1 MDTQLKKNN
10 KLQKNKKQRGG
21 SPASD
26 LVKEA
31 YSGSPAMNDYVTSPR
46 IRDGSMSDNFSGG
59 SQASDLMMNNF
70 NNTGNTNPYPSR
82 FTVNGDISSINNY
95 QPSGGSRKSNK
106 RRSHRN
112 KRRSNKNRK
121 DNKSRKNNSSRSPK
135 KNKSNRSNSNKN
147 KSSKRNHRMSG
158 GGSDWMS
165 SQYSLGS
172 YNSAEM
178 SAADVGKFSSAL
190 AGSRADYMNPSTLGL
205 AGSGAA
211 MGSLEGANVRM
222 VGSPLV

>member
-1 MDTQLKKNN
+1 MAIQRKN
-10 KLQKNKKQRGG
+10 KNAIKSKKQRGG

-26 LVKEA
+26 LVMEA
-31 YSGSPAMNDYVTSPR
+31 YTGSPAMNDYVTSPR

-59 SQASDLMMNNF
+59 SQASDYMTDNIKNIA
-70 NNTGNTNPYPSR
+70 NTKPFPSS
-82 FTVNGDISSINNY
+82 FTVNGDMASINNY
-95 QPSGGSRKSNK
+95 LPSGGSRKSNK
-106 RRSHRN
+106 RRSHKN

-121 DNKSRKNNSSRSPK
+121 TNKSQKNNSRNYK
-135 KNKSNRSNSNKN
+135 KNKSNKRNSNRN
-147 KSSKRNHRMSG
+147 KSNKRNHRMAG

-178 SAADVGKFSSAL
+178 SAGDVGKFSSSL
-190 AGSRADYMNPSTLGL
+190 PGSRANYMNPPNLGL

-222 VGSPLV
+222 IGSPLV

>member
-1 MDTQLKKNN
+1 MAIQR
-10 KLQKNKKQRGG
+10 KNKNAIKSKKQSGG

-26 LVKEA
+26 LVMKA
-31 YSGSPAMNDYVTSPR
+31 YSGTPAMNDYVTSPR

-59 SQASDLMMNNF
+59 SQASEYVNDNLNNIA
-70 NNTGNTNPYPSR
+70 NTKPFPSA

-95 QPSGGSRKSNK
+95 LPSGGSRKSNK
-106 RRSHRN
+106 RRSHKN

-121 DNKSRKNNSSRSPK
+121 TNKSRKNSNSRNNK
-135 KNKSNRSNSNKN
+135 KNKSN
-147 KSSKRNHRMSG
+147 KRNHKMAG

-178 SAADVGKFSSAL
+178 SAGDVGKFSNSL
-190 AGSRADYMNPSTLGL
+190 PGSRANYMNPPNLGL

-222 VGSPLV
+222 VGSPLF

>member
-1 MDTQLKKNN
+1 MAIQRKN
-10 KLQKNKKQRGG
+10 KNAIKSKKQRGG
-21 SPASD
+21 SPASE
-26 LVKEA
+26 LVMEA
-31 YSGSPAMNDYVTSPR
+31 YAGSPAMNDYVTSPR
-46 IRDGSMSDNFSGG
+46 IRDGSMAENLSGG
-59 SQASDLMMNNF
+59 SQAYDLTMDNIK
-70 NNTGNTNPYPSR
+70 NTANTKPFPSS
-82 FTVNGDISSINNY
+82 FTVNGDIASINNY
-95 QPSGGSRKSNK
+95 LPSGGSRKSNK
-106 RRSHRN
+106 RRSHKN

-121 DNKSRKNNSSRSPK
+121 HNKSRKNNSRNY
-135 KNKSNRSNSNKN
+135 KNKSNKRNSNRN
-147 KSSKRNHRMSG
+147 KSNKRNHKMAG

-178 SAADVGKFSSAL
+178 SAGDVGKFSNSL
-190 AGSRADYMNPSTLGL
+190 AGSRANYMNPPNLGL